1 MEEQKKLSPY
11 RFVSDDEMVSRNAN
25 ETFFTMKIVSEKLNI
40 KGLGR
45 NKLYSLLREKGYVDE
60 FNCALDKYVED
71 GYFTNSKTFRD
82 LGGVHGNTNQVLVT
96 IKGLELIKMLVKD

>member
-1 MEEQKKLSPY
+1 MNENEELRQY
-11 RFVSDDEMVSRNAN
+11 GFVSDDEIVSRSAN
-25 ETFFTMKIVSEKLNI
+25 ITIFTLKIVSEKLNI

-45 NKLYSLLREKGYVDE
+45 NKLYSLLRDKGYIDE

-71 GYFTNSKTFRD
+71 GCFINSKTYRD

-96 IKGLELIKMLVKD
+96 IKGLELIKKLVKD